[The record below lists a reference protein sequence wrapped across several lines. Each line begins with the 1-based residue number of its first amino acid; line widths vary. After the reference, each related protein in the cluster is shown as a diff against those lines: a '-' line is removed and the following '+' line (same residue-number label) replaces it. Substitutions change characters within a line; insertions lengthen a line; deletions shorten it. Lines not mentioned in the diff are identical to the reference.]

1 MEISLENLHVDI
13 GVLRVKNTHSSSID
27 LLVSTVHVSG
37 FSVRFQVA
45 RQRKKSS
52 LCSQVVGLCAPLKEP
67 WGNPLPPALSDSS
80 LYY

>member
-27 LLVSTVHVSG
+27 RLVSTVHVSG
-37 FSVRFQVA
+37 FPLRFQVA
-45 RQRKKSS
+45 RQKKSS
-52 LCSQVVGLCAPLKEP
+52 LCSKVGGLCAPLKEP
-67 WGNPLPPALSDSS
+67 WGNPLPPTLSDSS

>member
-13 GVLRVKNTHSSSID
+13 GVLRVKNTHYSSID

-45 RQRKKSS
+45 RQRKKV
-52 LCSQVVGLCAPLKEP
+52 LFVPK
-67 WGNPLPPALSDSS
+67 
-80 LYY
+80 

>member
-37 FSVRFQVA
+37 FSLRLQVA
-45 RQRKKSS
+45 RQRKK
-52 LCSQVVGLCAPLKEP
+52 V
-67 WGNPLPPALSDSS
+67 
-80 LYY
+80 LYVPK